1 MHDNDT
7 DTCTYLHNLKVSF
20 VASLPRVN
28 MMRIYNI
35 YIAGGASSKVSRI

>member
-28 MMRIYNI
+28 MMRIY
-35 YIAGGASSKVSRI
+35 IAGGASSKVSRI